1 MAEEGLR
8 LVSSNVTPERG
19 CRNAKRSEIVL
30 IAYTPADGS
39 STGEQFPNVARST
52 LFISVMYVDFSPGP
66 PGFANPAFFP
76 HHYLFVW
83 GSSALP
89 LRQNLVFISILL
101 LIAR

>member
-1 MAEEGLR
+1 MAEKGLR

-39 STGEQFPNVARST
+39 STGEQSQKVDRST
-52 LFISVMYVDFSPGP
+52 LFISVAHLDYL